1 MSNEIKGKDEAD
13 AAAEPKDEI
22 TEEQLESVS
31 GGILIGLNQPGAH
44 KDIVGHKD
52 LKVLGGLKD
61 QAVSA
66 GIKFVKL

>member
-22 TEEQLESVS
+22 SEEQLESVS
-31 GGILIGLNQPGAH
+31 GGILIGLNQAAH

-52 LKVLGGLKD
+52 LKILGGLKEEV
-61 QAVSA
+61 ASA
-66 GIKFVKL
+66 SFKFVKL